1 MKIKICGLFR
11 EEDISYVNEAKP
23 DYAGFVFAPSR
34 RQVSREKAAKLRE
47 KLKDGIIPVGVFVN
61 APAEEIAM
69 LFRNGVIGIAQ
80 LHGNE
85 DETYINALKN
95 LCDIPLIQVIK
106 SGRLETAAEEKSLI
120 AEAADYILFD
130 NETAGSGKVFDW
142 NLLANAKD
150 SFIGKNWFLAGGID
164 MQTIDRAMSFG
175 PYALDVSSGAESDGV
190 KNRDKIIALVEKAH
204 STD

>member
-11 EEDISYVNEAKP
+11 EEDIDYVNEAGP

-34 RQVSREKAAKLRE
+34 RRVSREKAAKLRE

-61 APAEEIAM
+61 APAEEIAA
-69 LFRNGVIGIAQ
+69 LFRDGVIEIAQ

-85 DETYINALKN
+85 DGAYISALKD
-95 LCDIPLIQVIK
+95 LCGVPLIQMIK
-106 SGRLETAAEEKSLI
+106 SSRLENTAEGKSPI
-120 AEAADYILFD
+120 SGAADYILFD

-142 NLLANAKD
+142 NLLAHAKE
-150 SFIGKNWFLAGGID
+150 SFIEEKWFLAGGID
-164 MQTIDRAMSFG
+164 MQTIDRAMSFR

-204 STD
+204 SAD